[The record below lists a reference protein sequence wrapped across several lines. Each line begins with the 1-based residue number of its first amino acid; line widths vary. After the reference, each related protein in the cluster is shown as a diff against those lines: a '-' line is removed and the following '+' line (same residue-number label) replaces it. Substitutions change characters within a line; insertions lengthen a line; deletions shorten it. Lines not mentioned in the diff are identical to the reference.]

1 MSHLPPTTTR
11 LDPSRRAARAIK
23 GIQELS
29 ESDEDLCALDY
40 AKFSKSLDLASQ
52 EGFAIEVSFD
62 GERNI
67 GLLTLPLRTLKRF

>member
-11 LDPSRRAARAIK
+11 SDPSRRAARAIE

-40 AKFSKSLDLASQ
+40 TNLSNFLALASQ
-52 EGFAIEVSFD
+52 EVFAIEVD
-62 GERNI
+62 LVGKI
-67 GLLTLPLRTLKRF
+67 